1 MGRQLRSSRVDRY
14 RHSRR
19 RDDSEV
25 LAAIEQLRLMV
36 ANGCLSG
43 FGTVRVTTCWPSSNW
58 SAPITRPLRSTA
70 NSLTFLVPALVRRKS
85 RFVCAIPFQ
94 RPILVEVLFPDTANT
109 PARTPNPRR
118 RKLSHGTET
127 KSLLAG

>member
-25 LAAIEQLRLMV
+25 LAAIEQLRLKA

-43 FGTVRVTTCWPSSNW
+43 FGSVRVTTCWPNSNW

-70 NSLTFLVPALVRRKS
+70 NPLTFLVPVLVRRKS
-85 RFVCAIPFQ
+85 QFVCAIPFQ
-94 RPILVEVLFPDTANT
+94 RPILAEVLFPT
-109 PARTPNPRR
+109 PRIFPHALPT
-118 RKLSHGTET
+118 H
-127 KSLLAG
+127 AGESSAT